1 MKVFVINMHGEPLMP
16 CSPRKAR
23 ILLKEKR
30 AKVVQ
35 REPFTIQLLYGSSGY
50 KQDITIG
57 VDTGH
62 DEVGVS
68 VITETKELFSS
79 VFKMRNDISKK
90 MTTRKMYRRKRRC
103 RLRYRKPRFD
113 NRSASTRKGRLAPSV
128 EWKVEAHKRII
139 SFYQNRLPK
148 CKLIL
153 ETGIFDMQKLQ
164 NPEIK
169 NEMYQKGIQYGYAN
183 TKAYVLTRDG
193 HKCQAGKS
201 GCTKRL
207 EVHHIKFKSQGG
219 SDNPNNL
226 ITLCSKHHKELH
238 EGKLILNIKKH
249 KSLQSATT
257 MNIIRKRLLEYY
269 PNAIETFGYVT
280 KQNRQNLCLEKS
292 HSNDAFVIAGGNKQ
306 ERAET
311 MDYKF
316 KQANNRAIGINRKG
330 YAPTARKVR
339 YPIQSGDIIKY
350 EGKFYVSKG
359 NMNKGKS
366 ISLEIENKKKTVNSK
381 KVELIY
387 NRKNIQRMCA

>member
-1 MKVFVINMHGEPLMP
+1 MHGEPLMP

-23 ILLKEKR
+23 ILLKEKK

-57 VDTGH
+57 IDTGH

-68 VITETKELFSS
+68 VTTETKELFSS

-90 MTTRKMYRRKRRC
+90 MTTRRMYRRIRRC

-113 NRSASTRKGRLAPSV
+113 NRAASTRKGRLAPSV

-139 SFYQNRLPK
+139 AFYQNRLPK

-169 NEMYQKGIQYGYAN
+169 NEMYQKGIQYGYVN

-201 GCTKRL
+201 GCTQRL

-238 EGKLILNIKKH
+238 EGKLILDIKKH
-249 KSLQSATT
+249 KSLRSATT
-257 MNIIRKRLLEYY
+257 MNIIRKRLLEHY

-280 KQNRQNLCLEKS
+280 KQNRQNLGLEKS
-292 HSNDAFVIAGGNKQ
+292 HSNDAFVIAGGNNQ
-306 ERAET
+306 QRVET
-311 MDYKF
+311 MHYKF

-339 YPIQSGDIIKY
+339 YPIQSGDIVRY
-350 EGKFYVSKG
+350 EGNIYISKG
-359 NMNKGKS
+359 NKDKGKS
-366 ISLEIENKKKTVNSK
+366 IYLEIENKKKQVSSK

-387 NRKNIQRMCA
+387 NRKNIQCVYA